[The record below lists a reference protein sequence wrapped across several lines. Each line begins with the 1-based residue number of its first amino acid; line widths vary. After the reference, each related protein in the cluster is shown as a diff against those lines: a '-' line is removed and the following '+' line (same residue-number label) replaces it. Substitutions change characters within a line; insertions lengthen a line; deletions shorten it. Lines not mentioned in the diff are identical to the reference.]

1 MSANT
6 TTPAVTVTAVS
17 IDDVEEQGGSLGA
30 NYQVNMTIGD
40 LRVVVNGWYN
50 CGWIA
55 PGASQD
61 LDGSGL
67 ANWGS
72 SQPGGWS
79 VCDGDGQ
86 VSGRP
91 TIEIGEDDDG
101 APCVLIQ
108 QGYGMGDDV
117 TLSCADLGI
126 DWPNDDVDAD
136 DDDAIYE
143 LTQAENEAREAVQS
157 AADAISTALD
167 EAIPPP
173 PAEPDGEQVFDGLPE
188 LVRDGD
194 ELPVRAGK
202 YLGCD
207 VRIAIR
213 DGDDYVS
220 YHPDESWEHAA
231 ERVIGAW
238 VIGAVRAQ
246 VGDEED

>member
-6 TTPAVTVTAVS
+6 NTPAVTVTSSS
-17 IDDVEEQGGSLGA
+17 IDEIEELGGSLGTT
-30 NYQVNMTIGD
+30 YQVTMTVAGRECTIA
-40 LRVVVNGWYN
+40 GWYN

-67 ANWGS
+67 PNWGD

-79 VCDGDGQ
+79 TVDSDGQ

-91 TIEIGEDDDG
+91 MVEVGEDDDG

-108 QGYGMGDDV
+108 QGYGMGDDIV
-117 TLSCADLGI
+117 LTCADLGI
-126 DWPNDDVDAD
+126 EWPDDDVDAD
-136 DDDAIYE
+136 DSDAIYE
-143 LTQAENEAREAVQS
+143 QVQAAKEAREAVQS
-157 AADAISTALD
+157 AADAIGAALD
-167 EAIPPP
+167 AAIPES

-188 LVRDGD
+188 LVRSGD
-194 ELPVRAGK
+194 DLPVRAGK
-202 YLGCD
+202 YMGCD

-213 DGDDYVS
+213 EGNDYVS

-231 ERVIGAW
+231 ERAIGAW